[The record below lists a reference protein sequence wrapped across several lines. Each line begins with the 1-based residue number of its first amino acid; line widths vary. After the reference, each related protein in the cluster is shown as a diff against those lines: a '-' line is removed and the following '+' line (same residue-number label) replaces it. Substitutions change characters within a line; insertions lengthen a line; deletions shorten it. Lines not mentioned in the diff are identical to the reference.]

1 MYAVMARIF
10 VLLLAAVLFAPGVW
24 AGLGFPGANVGGTV
38 TDQSGTLLPG
48 AQVQIT
54 NKGDGRSRIA
64 VTNAQ
69 GKYAFRFMPEGV
81 YAIAVNI
88 EGFKTQKRSCPV
100 ASQQGGGVKSITVN
114 FILQVKPG
122 EKLIV
127 PGPDDGDWKRGRS
140 EY

>member
-1 MYAVMARIF
+1 MYAVIARIF
-10 VLLLAAVLFAPGVW
+10 VLLLAVVLFAPGVW
-24 AGLGFPGANVGGTV
+24 AGLEFPGANVAGTV
-38 TDQSGTLLPG
+38 TDQNGTPLTG
-48 AQVQIT
+48 VHVRIT
-54 NKGDGRSRIA
+54 NKGDGRSRVA

-69 GKYAFRFMPEGV
+69 GKYAFRFIPEGV

-100 ASQQGGGVKSITVN
+100 ASQQGGGVKSITVD

-122 EKLIV
+122 EKLV
-127 PGPDDGDWKRGRS
+127 VSGPDDGDWKRGQS